1 VTARDRERGVE
12 WVALPD
18 GRRWPGR
25 VRNGLPEFGF
35 RQAPDGLSTRRQL
48 RDKGLCR
55 GGQEPFARLTWSKAQ
70 RFAWLYRDDQAKPK
84 RTATDKQM
92 AAVQKALAARKV
104 CAGCGP
110 VEHYVRTTDRLC
122 GDCHAAGV
130 APSRT
135 KPATWQQLHEW
146 QADASDTTTSSDT
159 ADSDKDED
167 QRPAAREEADAAVRR
182 AADSARRLAGNA
194 NRPDADRVADRDE
207 QLASWRVDDQT
218 ADRAADDN
226 YSDRWSQ
233 QDRGAA

>member
-1 VTARDRERGVE
+1 MSARDRERGVE

-92 AAVQKALAARKV
+92 AAVEKALAARKV
-104 CAGCGP
+104 CAECGP

-130 APSRT
+130 TPSRAG
-135 KPATWQQLHEW
+135 PATWQQLHEW
-146 QADASDTTTSSDT
+146 QADASETTTNSDT
-159 ADSDKDED
+159 AHDDD
-167 QRPAAREEADAAVRR
+167 QAEEERPAAREEADAAVRR
-182 AADSARRLAGNA
+182 AADSARRLADNA
-194 NRPDADRVADRDE
+194 NRPDADRAADRDE
-207 QLASWRVDDQT
+207 QLAHWHADDQ
-218 ADRAADDN
+218 AAGDTDN
-226 YSDRWSQ
+226 HSDRWSQ